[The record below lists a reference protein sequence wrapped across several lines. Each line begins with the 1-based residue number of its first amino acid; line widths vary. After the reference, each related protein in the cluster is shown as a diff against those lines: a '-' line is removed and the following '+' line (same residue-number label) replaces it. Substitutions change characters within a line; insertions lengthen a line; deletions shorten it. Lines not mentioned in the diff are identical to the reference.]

1 MGIPILCPWA
11 NRLDQPN
18 YRVGD
23 VTVALRRD
31 APGVRADAHVL
42 PIHGLLGAFS
52 GWQMT
57 SSRDT
62 IDSPVWLEAV
72 SSALGLLRL

>member
-1 MGIPILCPWA
+1 MGEPVA
-11 NRLDQPN
+11 RPN

-31 APGVRADAHVL
+31 APGVRADAHGL
-42 PIHGLLGAFS
+42 PIHGLLGEFS

>member
-1 MGIPILCPWA
+1 LPTAEIGA
-11 NRLDQPN
+11 S
-18 YRVGD
+18 
-23 VTVALRRD
+23 AFFD
-31 APGVRADAHVL
+31 APGVRADADGL

-52 GWQMT
+52 GWQVT

-62 IDSPVWLEAV
+62 IDSPVWLEAE